1 MDLFVFST
9 SGPDVA
15 RLVGGG
21 AAGAVIDWERRG
33 KARRQLGEDTQINH
47 DTPRDLR
54 AVRSATAARVVCRVN
69 PVGRWTAAEVG
80 RAVAL
85 GADEVLVPML
95 RRPDEIAHV
104 VDLAAGRCGVAAMVE
119 TQDAVEAVD
128 TLVARP
134 LTRVYVGLND
144 LRIDRAARTGRP
156 AGLFEPMVDGTV
168 EHVRARVAAA
178 GHPFGVA
185 GLTRPD
191 AGDPVPS
198 ALLMAE
204 MDRLGVDFTFLRR
217 SFHADTADRDPAA
230 EIGRIHAALALAGT
244 RDARRRTEDRAAFA
258 RAVAACA
265 PLAVPA
271 PVPA

>member
-54 AVRSATAARVVCRVN
+54 AVRAATTARVVCRIN
-69 PVGRWTAAEVG
+69 PVGRWTAGEVR

-95 RRPDEIAHV
+95 RRPDEVAHV

-128 TLVARP
+128 ALVARP
-134 LTRVYVGLND
+134 LARVYVGLND
-144 LRIDRAARTGRP
+144 LRIDRGAR

-191 AGDPVPS
+191 AGHPVPS

-230 EIGRIHAALALAGT
+230 EIGRIHAALALAST
-244 RDARRRTEDRAAFA
+244 RDARRRAEDRAAFA
-258 RAVAACA
+258 RAIAAAA
-265 PLAVPA
+265 PVGLPA
-271 PVPA
+271 PVPV